1 MLKRKKTIIITI
13 SLFIVLIV
21 GIVLMVRSKSM
32 SNDLKRVPTYLPQP
46 VELVRQ
52 DLAEQLNIAS
62 NNIEIV
68 QVKAVVWSDTCLG
81 LPAPEL
87 CARGE
92 TPGYQVILRVLGQ
105 EYRYHTDRDETFRF
119 AGTGDVPRQP

>member
-1 MLKRKKTIIITI
+1 MSKKTIIITI
-13 SLFIVLIV
+13 SLFILLIV

-32 SNDLKRVPTYLPQP
+32 SNDSQVPTYLPRP

-52 DLAEQLNIAS
+52 DLAEQLDIAS
-62 NNIEIV
+62 SDIEVV
-68 QVKAVVWSDTCLG
+68 QVKTMVWPDTCLG

-92 TPGYQVILRVLGQ
+92 TRGFQVILRALGQ

-119 AGTGDVPRQP
+119 AGPGDAPSQQQ